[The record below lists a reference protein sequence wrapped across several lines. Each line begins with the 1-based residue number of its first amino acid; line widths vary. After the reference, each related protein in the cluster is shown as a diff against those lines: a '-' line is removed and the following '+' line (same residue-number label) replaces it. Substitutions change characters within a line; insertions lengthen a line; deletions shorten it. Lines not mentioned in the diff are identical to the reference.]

1 LKRVIF
7 RKKKLL
13 TESISQNMIN
23 KGTKYEKKVIFPS
36 RLCSDPRLDYGFL
49 TDHQSLAGLL
59 LDWDWRLFMC
69 LYFGLWSLMI
79 QGN

>member
-1 LKRVIF
+1 MK
-7 RKKKLL
+7 
-13 TESISQNMIN
+13 
-23 KGTKYEKKVIFPS
+23 KKVIFPS